1 MSLRSIIL
9 GLLVLAS
16 TPVAVLAQNAP
27 RQLNTLPSLPDS
39 ARQREQNKQ
48 PTQTATPAG
57 AQTPQSG
64 GLTTLPPVETTR
76 FRVGLKSGQ
85 ELRALDVEVKEPF
98 LGKSYLLLDGQ
109 QRLELSQIRYYEDE
123 SGFYVRTNL
132 PGSARETTLRR
143 DRAGRISLYS
153 MTRTQYVN
161 NGYSPYGYGRGGYG
175 YPYGFGGG
183 GYRTTKTEYFSK
195 DNGPVQDLNLRNLS
209 VATRDN
215 AGAQSM
221 LNEARR
227 YRTVTTLSY
236 LGAGALTV
244 AGLVS
249 SFNGGSRSISPL
261 IYAAPVLL
269 IVPLVFQGKQQQNI
283 KQAINLYNAQATR

>member
-1 MSLRSIIL
+1 MSIRSFAL
-9 GLLVLAS
+9 GLLLVG
-16 TPVAVLAQNAP
+16 TPAAVLAQNTP

-48 PTQTATPAG
+48 PTQAPTPATIP
-57 AQTPQSG
+57 APQPG
-64 GLTTLPPVETTR
+64 GLATLPPAETTR

-85 ELRALDVEVKEPF
+85 ELRALDVEVREPF
-98 LGKSYLLLDGQ
+98 LGKSYLLVDGQ

-132 PGSARETTLRR
+132 PGSSRETTLRR
-143 DRAGRISLYS
+143 DRTGRISLYS
-153 MTRTQYVN
+153 ITRTQYVN

-175 YPYGFGGG
+175 NPYGFGGG

-195 DNGPVQDLNLRNLS
+195 DSGPIQDLSLRNLS
-209 VATRDN
+209 IATQDN
-215 AGAQSM
+215 AGAQNV
-221 LNEARR
+221 LIQARR
-227 YRTVTTLSY
+227 YRNYTALSY
-236 LGAGALTV
+236 VGAGALAV

-249 SFNGGSRSISPL
+249 SFSGTNQSISPL

-269 IVPLVFQGKQQQNI
+269 VVPLIFQGKQQQNI
-283 KQAINLYNAQATR
+283 KQAINLYNVQAAR